1 MFAYLQIVLMSGWR
15 MRGTTLMPGE
25 AQAQA
30 LGPNYAG
37 AKKKTWCEL
46 FFLKKLIGLLL
57 IR

>member
-1 MFAYLQIVLMSGWR
+1 MFAYLQIVLTSGWR

-37 AKKKTWCEL
+37 AKKKNMVRT
-46 FFLKKLIGLLL
+46 FFFKETNWSAFN
-57 IR
+57 